1 MKKQTQ
7 FISLRKKA
15 KKHLSLNWNKS
26 ICTVLSSLTIAL
38 SLSFAP
44 VSQTVLAETASIKV
58 ALLINPGT
66 EASEF
71 RKELRNND
79 DENITYKIIHNS
91 DLRDGSLK
99 DYQAL
104 IIPGGSATTESNTM
118 GPEAREEIKRFI
130 KDGGIYLGVCAG
142 AYLASSLKQVYLGL
156 LPIKTNDSEHWW
168 RTDGAPKLLVELTP
182 AGQEIFG
189 VQSKF
194 VRIAYEN
201 GPVFSPPFAK
211 TDDSFTPLG
220 YFREEVV
227 GDGGKAGVMLG
238 APAIIYSRYGKG
250 SILVISPHPE
260 ESPGLKQVE
269 LHAIRWLYEHRNSNL
284 SEIPNRERAGENITL
299 VKHSAPET
307 HTDLRSSTLQA
318 NAAEGTKNREREEN
332 LDHNREG
339 ARKDEQKENVAAQ
352 RDGERGL
359 ASERRQDADTNRS
372 ATEDSAGETLGQRA
386 LHLAESVFDRATVV
400 RYSHHEVPAAR
411 QITAD
416 AGDDLEAL
424 TDCSGFISYLVH
436 TVAPRHYTVVR
447 SREPGHAYP
456 QAKVW
461 ANFFTEMDG
470 DQAHDGWIR
479 IRRWRDLKPGD
490 IIAWKQG
497 KAKAGGNTGHVM
509 MVKTTPTAIQE
520 SNGYRYIEV
529 SVIDASSVYH
539 FAPEQLPPRAHQKH
553 RNGLGIGCI
562 RIVLS
567 NDDTPIGY
575 WEGSYWGEGE
585 KEITHPTMSNVIG
598 FGRMVHLEDNDQS
611 TR

>member
-1 MKKQTQ
+1 MKNTM
-7 FISLRKKA
+7 
-15 KKHLSLNWNKS
+15 NWNKS
-26 ICTVLSSLTIAL
+26 ICTFLSSLLIAV
-38 SLSFAP
+38 SLSIAP
-44 VSQTVLAETASIKV
+44 VSQVVQAESAQIKV

-71 RKELRNND
+71 RKELRNNV
-79 DENITYKIIHNS
+79 DENISYQIIHNS
-91 DLRDGSLK
+91 DLRYGSLK

-104 IIPGGSATTESNTM
+104 IIPGGSATTESTTM
-118 GPEAREEIKRFI
+118 GPEARDEIKRFI

-142 AYLASSLKQVYLGL
+142 AYLASSLKEVYLGL
-156 LPIKTNDSEHWW
+156 LPLKTNDSEHWW
-168 RTDGAPKLLVELTP
+168 RTNGAPKLLVELTP
-182 AGQEIFG
+182 AGQEVFG

-194 VRIAYEN
+194 VRVAYEN
-201 GPVFSPPFAK
+201 GPVFSPPFEK
-211 TDDSFTPLG
+211 PDDSFTSLG

-227 GDGGKAGVMLG
+227 GEGGKPGVMVG
-238 APAIIYSRYGKG
+238 APAAIFSRYGKG

-284 SEIPNRERAGENITL
+284 SEIMSNGKAGENISL
-299 VKHSAPET
+299 AKYSAPET
-307 HTDLRSSTLQA
+307 SSDLRSPKLLADASGGKGNREHEEA
-318 NAAEGTKNREREEN
+318 FEKNRES
-332 LDHNREG
+332 
-339 ARKDEQKENVAAQ
+339 ARGGQGNAPQ
-352 RDGERGL
+352 RDGEKRL
-359 ASERRQDADTNRS
+359 DRDAERRQDTNTS
-372 ATEDSAGETLGQRA
+372 QTAAEDASGETLGERA
-386 LHLAESVFDRATVV
+386 LHLAESVFNRATVV
-400 RYSHHEVPAAR
+400 RYSHHQVPAAN
-411 QITAD
+411 QISAD
-416 AGDDLEAL
+416 GGNDLKAL

-447 SREPGHAYP
+447 SREPGHSYP

-461 ANFFTEMDG
+461 ATFFTEMDD
-470 DQAHDGWIR
+470 DQVHDGWIR

-490 IIAWKQG
+490 IIAWKAG

-509 MVKTTPTAIQE
+509 MVQRAPATVQE

-539 FAPEQLPPRAHQKH
+539 FAPESLPPRAHQKH
-553 RNGLGIGCI
+553 RNGLGVGCI

-575 WEGSYWGEGE
+575 WEGSYWGEGD

-598 FGRMVHLEDNDQS
+598 FGRMVHLQDNDQS
-611 TR
+611 NR